1 MARTKKINAEKVE
14 EVKIGETTVL
24 VWRATRPLSEAE
36 HEQLSEKLRYESEQ
50 SGARIVL
57 VPFSVEWGVD
67 AKQTAQDDPEGGEKA
82 TEPVSESPDG
92 NPPEDGSETGDS
104 PKQDDDPEDEK

>member
-36 HEQLSEKLRYESEQ
+36 HQQLSQKLRYESEQ

-57 VPFSVEWGVD
+57 VPFSVEWGVNV
-67 AKQTAQDDPEGGEKA
+67 QPTVQDDPEGGEKA
-82 TEPVSESPDG
+82 TETVSESPDDS
-92 NPPEDGSETGDS
+92 PSEEGSETSDS
-104 PKQDDDPEDEK
+104 PKPDDPEDEK